1 MSVIKRA
8 VLTEKASA
16 LQEDEKKR
24 VYTFVVDQDA
34 NKIQIKKAVQERYG
48 VNVETVNTMRY
59 AGKSKTRYTKRGVSK
74 GRTASFKKAMV
85 KLQEGEFIDLYTN
98 VEE

>member
-8 VLTEKASA
+8 VLTEKASG

-24 VYTFVVDQDA
+24 VYTFIVDENA
-34 NKIQIKKAVQERYG
+34 NKIQIKNAVEGRYG
-48 VNVETVNTMRY
+48 VNVENVNTMRY
-59 AGKSKTRYTKRGVSK
+59 AGKAKTRYTKKGVSS

-98 VEE
+98 IEE